1 MYLFCGVVVVYLV
14 GGVGKYTAF
23 LTFNLLVNSHLICAW
38 GYPILVRFTPNPG
51 ALRLLFNTSALN
63 PSRLLIDYWF

>member
-23 LTFNLLVNSHLICAW
+23 LTFNLLVNSHLI
-38 GYPILVRFTPNPG
+38 
-51 ALRLLFNTSALN
+51 
-63 PSRLLIDYWF
+63 